1 MMATKTALARTIW
14 DRTRA
19 IDLSL
24 VGVLTLAA
32 CLRWVYIGM
41 YQLVGDEAILLYSAL
56 RLGRHGQWTWLTLNV
71 TSWSFLPGH
80 SPFSVYL
87 IAIPYLFSPDPR
99 LARLWVGLLAIVGI
113 AVMYW
118 VMRRYFG
125 QTAALM
131 TGLLLA
137 AHVPLTDWSRF
148 VWNANLAQPFIAGW
162 LLTGLLGYYEGKRW
176 AQALH
181 WLALSC
187 AIQAHPGNVLLAPLS
202 LFLVTAGWIQHR
214 SERRALV
221 RATLL
226 GWAIFAASLVP
237 WGIG

>member
-1 MMATKTALARTIW
+1 MMATKKPLARTIW

-131 TGLLLA
+131 TG
-137 AHVPLTDWSRF
+137 
-148 VWNANLAQPFIAGW
+148 
-162 LLTGLLGYYEGKRW
+162 
-176 AQALH
+176 
-181 WLALSC
+181 
-187 AIQAHPGNVLLAPLS
+187 
-202 LFLVTAGWIQHR
+202 
-214 SERRALV
+214 
-221 RATLL
+221 
-226 GWAIFAASLVP
+226 
-237 WGIG
+237 